1 VAAVRP
7 PSQEAA
13 HRYAEHGWPVFP
25 CVAGEKVPATA
36 RGFHD
41 ATTGHG
47 QIQRW
52 WARHPDRNVAIA
64 TGAPGPD
71 VLDIDRHGE
80 ASGFPALR
88 RLTEAGLTG
97 QPQAIVRTPSGGA
110 HLYYAGTEHQGNGHL
125 EAAHVDFRS
134 NGGYVVAPPSRV
146 GGRLYEVVSHQ
157 VSADT
162 FDWARARQLL
172 DPQPERGRR
181 EWQPRPAGGQQ
192 DLSHLG
198 RLVASKPEGGRNE
211 ALFWAACR
219 AAEAGR
225 TDVFPE
231 LAAAAQ
237 SAGLP
242 PREVEATLASAER
255 IAGGREPARPFE
267 REAAG

>member
-1 VAAVRP
+1 ML
-7 PSQEAA
+7 PSQQAA

-25 CVAGEKVPATA
+25 CVPGEKIPATA
-36 RGFHD
+36 HGFHD
-41 ATTGHG
+41 ATADHG

-52 WARHPDRNVAIA
+52 WARNPERNVGIA

-88 RLTEAGLTG
+88 RLSEAGLTG
-97 QPQAIVRTPSGGA
+97 QPQAMVRTPSGGA
-110 HLYYAGTEHQGNGHL
+110 HLYYRGTEHQGNGHL

-134 NGGYVVAPPSRV
+134 NGGYVVAPPSQI
-146 GGRLYEVVSHQ
+146 GGRPYEVVSHQ
-157 VSADT
+157 ASGDT

-172 DPQPERGRR
+172 DPQPQQARCV
-181 EWQPRPAGGQQ
+181 WAPRPASGHQ
-192 DLSHLG
+192 DLSHLA
-198 RLVASKPEGGRNE
+198 RLVASKAEGGRNE

-242 PREVEATLASAER
+242 PREVEVTLASAAR
-255 IAGGREPARPFE
+255 TAAREPARPFE
-267 REAAG
+267 REAG